1 VMRLSRTFAARLSA
15 FSEVEALLREFAL
28 DAGLCH
34 EDSMRLL
41 LIVEELF
48 TNTVRHGHGGDC
60 DAPVDVTLGAAAAH
74 LELAYEDTAPQ
85 YDPLEAARQADVSSP
100 LEQRPVGG
108 LGMLLTVAM
117 SSAARYVYV
126 NGRNRVELT
135 LLRSATRGL

>member
-1 VMRLSRTFAARLSA
+1 VRRLSRTFVARLSA
-15 FSEVEALLREFAL
+15 FSEVEALLQQFAR
-28 DAGLCH
+28 DAALCH

-60 DAPVDVTLGAAAAH
+60 DAPVGVTLAAAAAH
-74 LELAYEDTAPQ
+74 VELAYEDTAPP
-85 YDPLEAARQADVSSP
+85 YDPLEAARQADISSP

-126 NGRNRVELT
+126 DGRNRVELT
-135 LLRSATRGL
+135 LVRSETGGV

>member
-100 LEQRPVGG
+100 LEHPADHSR
-108 LGMLLTVAM
+108 
-117 SSAARYVYV
+117 AARPDSSVRTRP
-126 NGRNRVELT
+126 GRTSCSKCSKWWDSR
-135 LLRSATRGL
+135 